1 MGFSTKI
8 QLIKR
13 TASEQWYI
21 NFPSAVAQAM
31 EFQKG
36 EVVEWVIED
45 KQRIPLKR
53 ADQPVEQ
60 DKKKLL
66 TSKTY
71 GLKLSRQRLF
81 IFSNAFYSSGIWK
94 EFQFVSSVQQIFRN
108 WCNCSE
114 LGNWCACPRQLGT
127 SIHNSDF

>member
-1 MGFSTKI
+1 MVFFVIFETSHITSLYLNLNAMGFPTKI

-45 KQRIPLKR
+45 KQRMTLKR
-53 ADQPVEQ
+53 ADQAIEP

-66 TSKTY
+66 TD
-71 GLKLSRQRLF
+71 R
-81 IFSNAFYSSGIWK
+81 
-94 EFQFVSSVQQIFRN
+94 
-108 WCNCSE
+108 
-114 LGNWCACPRQLGT
+114 
-127 SIHNSDF
+127 